1 MSRSNSNRK
10 LTLVVVDADVKHN
23 WPKIVTDFEFG
34 RLSDGTQIEVVQTS
48 WMEMKCTFEVPNTC
62 LLTAAP
68 VYTTSGG
75 NSKNSV
81 TVRPD
86 FILVRNKPRGA
97 SPRTDR
103 RNVLFGLSCAGIP
116 AINSLHSLVLD
127 SERVH
132 MVGELARI
140 TREVGPDVFP
150 FVGVTY
156 YSEPREMVIPP
167 DPLPCVVKVSHAHA
181 GMGKV
186 LARSVNDFHDI
197 STVITLHQDYCTA
210 EPFWENDYG
219 VRIQKIGN
227 NYRAIKRDPSG
238 SSWKSTFGAAVSS
251 EIEMTDEFKRWAD
264 ECSKCFGGIEILA
277 VDALKGKN
285 GKYKILELNTSAIGL
300 LPSKWEEDTKHILT
314 LVKDRMESLY
324 VNEQKR

>member
-1 MSRSNSNRK
+1 MSK
-10 LTLVVVDADVKHN
+10 KKITFVVVDADKKHN
-23 WPKIVTDFEFG
+23 WPKLLSDHGFDK
-34 RLSDGTQIEVVQTS
+34 LSDGTEIHTVQTA
-48 WMEMKCTFEVPNTC
+48 WMEMKCTFEAPNTC

-68 VYTTSGG
+68 VYESTGKVTSP
-75 NSKNSV
+75 STM

-86 FILVRNKPRGA
+86 FVLIRNKPRGA

-103 RNVLFGLSCAGIP
+103 RNVLFGLSAAGIP
-116 AINSLHSLVLD
+116 SINSLHSLVLD

-140 TREVGPDVFP
+140 VREVGEEKFP
-150 FVGVTY
+150 FVGITY
-156 YSEPREMVIPP
+156 YSEPHEMVIPP

-197 STVITLHQDYCTA
+197 STVIALHQDYCTA

-227 NYRAIKRDPSG
+227 HYRAIKRDSTG
-238 SSWKSTFGAAVSS
+238 SSWKSTFGAAMSS
-251 EIEMTDEFKRWAD
+251 EIEMTDEFKLWAD
-264 ECSKCFGGIEILA
+264 ECAKCFGGLDILA
-277 VDALKGKN
+277 VDALYGKN

-300 LPSKWEEDTKHILT
+300 LPKKWEEDTLHIL
-314 LVKDRMESLY
+314 
-324 VNEQKR
+324 